1 MAQIGLSF
9 SERIMSYNNKK
20 ATLGTYL
27 IYLEANS
34 TIVSVGDTIN
44 YSVSTGT
51 SGHGVTV
58 SNGVISLPAGEW
70 ICYASLEPGDI
81 DTLIEIKWYVDN
93 TLNTNFPGIAHNDF
107 DSNID
112 GQYVFNTDM
121 YTSAITLEGGVD
133 VELRVTDSYSQST
146 AIGKSDLVIY
156 GVRT

>member
-1 MAQIGLSF
+1 MSF
-9 SERIMSYNNKK
+9 NNKK

-27 IYLEANS
+27 VYLEAS
-34 TIVSVGDTIN
+34 SATVSVSDTIG
-44 YSVSTGT
+44 YTLTTGT

-70 ICYASLEPGDI
+70 ICYASVEPDDI
-81 DTLIEIKWYVDN
+81 DTRIEIKWYVDN
-93 TLNTNFPGIAHNDF
+93 TLNTNFPGIAHNDW

-112 GQYVFNTDM
+112 GQYGFNTDM

-133 VELRVTDSYSQST
+133 VELRVTDSYAQST